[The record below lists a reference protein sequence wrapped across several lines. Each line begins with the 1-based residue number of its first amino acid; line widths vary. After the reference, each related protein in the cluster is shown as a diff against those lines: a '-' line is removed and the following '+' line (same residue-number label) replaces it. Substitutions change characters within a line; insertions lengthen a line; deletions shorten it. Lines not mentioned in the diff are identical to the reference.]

1 MKSPELDVF
10 VSYKSEDRARLKPLV
25 SALEAE
31 GFTVWWDA
39 HIGTGTD
46 WRDEIQQ
53 HLDAAR
59 CVIVAWSQRSVG
71 PEGQF
76 VCDEAGR
83 AKKAGSYVPIKI
95 DEVDPP
101 LGFGGVQALSFVG
114 WKGKRSDPRFV
125 TLVAAVHQHLT
136 GTVPVVPRTVVSEP
150 IVSRRTAIAGGVG
163 AVAIAGTGG

>member
-1 MKSPELDVF
+1 MPEADGRLPTHFLPFSAASQCPRLSNHCVPVIPVNEKVLGGDMKSSELDVF
-10 VSYKSEDRARLKPLV
+10 VSYKSEDRARLKSLV

-31 GFTVWWDA
+31 GFNVWWDA

-101 LGFGGVQALSFVG
+101 LGFGGNHQE
-114 WKGKRSDPRFV
+114 P
-125 TLVAAVHQHLT
+125 AACISIY
-136 GTVPVVPRTVVSEP
+136 PNRC
-150 IVSRRTAIAGGVG
+150 TAGENF
-163 AVAIAGTGG
+163 